1 MAIVSRT
8 TKALVWFS
16 VGVIQKTE
24 LYSRNTKEKWKYSV
38 MPQGIHIL
46 NTAHNQDVSPTT
58 GSETKRDSLKSKKKG
73 QGNMHKS

>member
-1 MAIVSRT
+1 
-8 TKALVWFS
+8 
-16 VGVIQKTE
+16 
-24 LYSRNTKEKWKYSV
+24 